1 MSILDKILQRKQEEV
16 STARGNVP
24 LADLRSRCR
33 DLPATRCFA
42 TKLASVADQ
51 GTAIIAEVKKGS
63 PSKGLIRQDF
73 DPVAIARCYE
83 EGGAACLSVLT
94 DRDFFLGDLAYL
106 EQIRDVVALPLL
118 RKDFMIDRYQLF
130 EARAA
135 GADAILLIA
144 AALERSQ
151 MEDFAAEAAELQLDV
166 LLEVHDEVEVE
177 KSRSVPAQMF
187 GINNRDLKRFVTD
200 LATTERLLPLL
211 PPDAMPVSES
221 GIHIRDDIERLQSAG
236 ARAFLI
242 GESLMREAD
251 PGVKLA
257 ELLMSKQPNN

>member
-1 MSILDKILQRKQEEV
+1 MSILAKILQRKQEEL
-16 STARGNVP
+16 STARGRLP

-33 DLPATRCFA
+33 DLSETRGFA
-42 TKLASVADQ
+42 NSLAIM
-51 GTAIIAEVKKGS
+51 GGEKTAVIAEVKKGS
-63 PSKGLIRQDF
+63 PSKGVIREDF
-73 DPVAIARCYE
+73 DPIAIARSYE
-83 EGGAACLSVLT
+83 QGGAACLSVLT
-94 DRDFFLGDLAYL
+94 DRDFFFGDLAYL
-106 EQIRDVVALPLL
+106 GQIRETVDLPLL

-144 AALERSQ
+144 AALEQSQ

-177 KSRSVPAQMF
+177 KSRSVAAQMF

-211 PPDAMPVSES
+211 PPDALPVSES
-221 GIHIRDDIERLQSAG
+221 GIYRREDIERLQLAG
-236 ARAFLI
+236 AKAFLI
-242 GESLMREAD
+242 GESLMREPD
-251 PGVKLA
+251 PGMKLA
-257 ELLMSKQPNN
+257 ELLTSNGSK